1 MTVESRGVLHSSLCR
16 ILFQIISDRY
26 NYGDNAV
33 VFSTVG
39 CQLLKEKIM
48 FNVKA
53 LVFRSSFEG
62 FGEAFPEA
70 LLGGVFNTDRG
81 YTVCVVRREWEGET
95 LPVYAQHSLLMHEL
109 THLFQMYTGEIDPSV
124 QEAGVLKNPGL
135 ELEAFANQI
144 RLAISDGYIATG
156 AAKSGISYDKALG
169 IFTQSLCAPLLEGAY
184 GSSNFTV
191 QSILDYVQGSPIRP
205 EILEVYNHFRN
216 MKVFLERV

>member
-1 MTVESRGVLHSSLCR
+1 
-16 ILFQIISDRY
+16 
-26 NYGDNAV
+26 
-33 VFSTVG
+33 
-39 CQLLKEKIM
+39 M

-62 FGEAFPEA
+62 FGEGFPEA

-81 YTVCVVRREWEGET
+81 YTVCVVRREWVGET
-95 LPVYAQHSLLMHEL
+95 LPIYAQQSILLHEL
-109 THLFQMYTGEIDPSV
+109 THLHQMYSGEIDPSV
-124 QEAGVLKNPGL
+124 QEAGVLKNPSL

-144 RLAISDGYIATG
+144 RLAVSDGYIATG